1 MLILIIVSILLE
13 LYFVHKNVN
22 LYRDKKINLSLF
34 LLFLT
39 MISALLIR
47 NFIFLHHYLRMGT
60 ESSNLYSELM
70 FLIISLVLVGLVVMM
85 DIMHRPMLMAD
96 KEACKSLQDAL
107 ESVPLTAIKNPYV
120 IVNSD
125 GKIVYDNEA
134 YRVLVGATLHN
145 SQGIPSLSD
154 YFEIPDAIEGFLE
167 LDGQCFKLRA
177 HNNGIDSL
185 RFSCQSFDDT
195 GHIFIVLDQPIVEMK
210 SLEDMDVLNKKI
222 SRYDR
227 LLNVGKWEM
236 LYDTTEVICSSRTR
250 EIFGF
255 EERRCSLQLVKQH
268 IHPEDVLEFERI
280 LKKITWI
287 SASNA
292 LNIRF
297 LINDEV
303 KFVTIFYEMIK
314 DDKGVPCKLVGYV
327 QDLSTQYQM
336 MNQRVL
342 RESNDAIAGVIQ
354 EINDP
359 IYPLLEDLRQLSLD
373 DIYYSKIKESLY
385 VLDTYKRKYIDSCS
399 QKNLINADRI
409 IEETISKFLY
419 TGRTFN
425 IKLNLNAG
433 NSLIAI
439 DEESFE
445 KLLTHLIGDIPRI
458 NPQLNVIIAS
468 EEKNRGL
475 GDNSNTLYA
484 FVLKVSKLDLQTLEY
499 EKFKERFYKT
509 PRGNDETMLFH
520 AQSIIKK
527 FKGRVIFDE
536 DEFFYIFKIEFDAIY
551 LDVGQEK
558 KLLRQI
564 GYVGDYA
571 LYSRVVK
578 NFFKNYSIDVVHV
591 QSLRNV
597 DVVKFE
603 VVIIDASLSDMII
616 EGLATACRNTRF
628 IVLNKNSQV
637 NNGNVEI
644 NGGRDAFANIIS
656 YLSIHYVLVA
666 KNRIKPFKAEY
677 AELLDIID
685 KEGINASKSCKSI
698 GGQALLYFEYLNIF
712 KLYYQNAFE
721 KLMHGSEDAIK
732 NELKRLSHEADLLGC
747 VDLVNYAEAFLV
759 KKDVQ
764 ESVITKKDF
773 DKAMMPVNKVLG
785 IIHASRHLEE
795 ENIKVM
801 DGEVEEI
808 SALLEACREALRH
821 NKPIHSRELIQILL
835 HHQSLSTFEE
845 TLVEASLLTQKYRFD
860 EAIKAIESVMDMVV
874 SHEIA

>member
-1 MLILIIVSILLE
+1 MLILIILSILLE
-13 LYFVHKNVN
+13 LYFVHKDVT

-39 MISALLIR
+39 MISALIIR
-47 NFIFLHHYLRMGT
+47 NFIFVHHYLRVGT

-70 FLIISLVLVGLVVMM
+70 FLIISLALVGLATMM

-96 KEACKSLQDAL
+96 KEECKSLHDAL

-134 YRVLVGATLHN
+134 YRTLLGTTLLN
-145 SQGIPSLSD
+145 TERVASLSD
-154 YFEIPDAIEGFLE
+154 HFEIPETIEGLLE
-167 LDGQCFKLRA
+167 LDGHCVTLRS
-177 HNNGIDSL
+177 NSNGIDYL
-185 RFSCQSFDDT
+185 RFSCQDFDDT
-195 GHIFIVLDQPIVEMK
+195 GHIFIVLDQPIVEMR
-210 SLEDMDVLNKKI
+210 SPEDMVVLNKQI

-227 LLNVGKWEM
+227 LLKVGKWEM

-255 EERRCSLQLVKQH
+255 EQRRCSLELVKQH

-287 SASNA
+287 SGSNA

-297 LINDEV
+297 LINNEV

-354 EINDP
+354 EISDP
-359 IYPLLEDLRQLSLD
+359 IYPLLDDLRQVSLD
-373 DIYYSKIKESLY
+373 ESYYPKIKESLY
-385 VLDTYKRKYIDSCS
+385 VLDAYKRKYIDSHS

-419 TGRTFN
+419 TGREFN

-445 KLLTHLIGDIPRI
+445 KLLTHLIGDIPR
-458 NPQLNVIIAS
+458 NNEQPSVIVAS

-475 GDNSNTLYA
+475 RANGNTRYA
-484 FVLKVSKLDLQTLEY
+484 FALKIPKLELQTLEY
-499 EKFKERFYKT
+499 EKFKERFYKI
-509 PRGNDETMLFH
+509 PAGNDETMLFH

-536 DEFFYIFKIEFDAIY
+536 DEFFYIFKIEFDAIH

-558 KLLRQI
+558 KPLYQI
-564 GYVGDYA
+564 GYIGGYA
-571 LYSRVVK
+571 LYNRIVK
-578 NFFKNYSIDVVHV
+578 DFFKNYSVDVLDI
-591 QSLRNV
+591 QSVRNV
-597 DVVKFE
+597 DVAKFE
-603 VVIIDASLSDMII
+603 VVIIDASLSDIII
-616 EGLATACRNTRF
+616 EGLATACKNTRF

-637 NNGNVEI
+637 DNGNVEI
-644 NGGRDAFANIIS
+644 SDGKDAFANMIT
-656 YLSIHYVLVA
+656 YLSPHYVLVA
-666 KNRIKPFKAEY
+666 KNRMKPFKSEFVD
-677 AELLDIID
+677 LLDLID
-685 KEGINASKSCKSI
+685 KEGINASISCKHI
-698 GGQALLYFEYLNIF
+698 GGQVLSYFEYLNIF
-712 KLYYQNAFE
+712 KLYYQNAFD
-721 KLMHGSEDAIK
+721 KLMHCPDDTIKSEL
-732 NELKRLSHEADLLGC
+732 NRLSKEAELLGC
-747 VDLVNYAEAFLV
+747 VDLFNYAKTFLA
-759 KKDVQ
+759 KMRVQ
-764 ESVITKKDF
+764 ERAAMKKDF
-773 DKAMMPVNKVLG
+773 DTAMMPLNKALSM
-785 IIHASRHLEE
+785 IHASRHLEGE
-795 ENIKVM
+795 SIKIM
-801 DGEVEEI
+801 DGEAEEI
-808 SALLEACREALRH
+808 SALLEACIEALRH
-821 NKPIHSRELIQILL
+821 NKPVHSRELIQILL
-835 HHQSLSTFEE
+835 HHQSMSTFEE

-860 EAIKAIESVMDMVV
+860 EAIEEIKSVMDMVV